1 MVTPHWLK
9 QLYEPRQDTV
19 SNLVRN
25 PSIPEMLELPLDDK
39 LELFKR
45 MRSFLKNQQE
55 NYSISDRVFLR
66 EIKKSLIK
74 DLSELKD

>member
-9 QLYEPRQDTV
+9 QLHEPRQDAV

-45 MRSFLKNQQE
+45 MRSFLKDQQE

-66 EIKKSLIK
+66 EIKKALIK